1 MVMNEDDR
9 QSVNWAKLEH
19 LKEILMRLPPK
30 VLQRG
35 FYGNVWVEVK
45 IQDGVI
51 QDMVARLE
59 ESMK

>member
-1 MVMNEDDR
+1 MVENKDDR
-9 QSVNWAKLEH
+9 QRVNWAKLEH
-19 LKEILMRLPPK
+19 LKEIIKKLPPK

-35 FYGNVWVEVK
+35 FHGNVWIEIK

-51 QDMVARLE
+51 QDMVAKLE